1 MLGNLFEPCRPAV
14 GEHKVRLGDPQ
25 FLLFLLRF
33 HDCMDLRTY
42 RCKNRSARCLITCR
56 GSLQSGA
63 RQAARPTSAP
73 RRLRPLRRRSRRR
86 SLTGSTDSG
95 SWPAR
100 PSAVQSN
107 SQRLFRSRASHRP
120 AAEQVR
126 LPGCPDTVSD
136 NQNKRRELLNLCD
149 KQHEGRTLYGTRET
163 DP

>member
-14 GEHKVRLGDPQ
+14 RKHKVCLGDPQ

-73 RRLRPLRRRSRRR
+73 RRLRPLRRRAVAEVSPWDRLAPASRHQ
-86 SLTGSTDSG
+86 TVPSG
-95 SWPAR
+95 
-100 PSAVQSN
+100 
-107 SQRLFRSRASHRP
+107 RASHRP
-120 AAEQVR
+120 TVGRAASPALIILIVIVAILPFVSHR
-126 LPGCPDTVSD
+126 LRHKVLANLIVDIRFVS
-136 NQNKRRELLNLCD
+136 LA
-149 KQHEGRTLYGTRET
+149 
-163 DP
+163 